1 MAQRS
6 LGHLYSHFQA
16 RTDVLL
22 REFSVSS
29 SHTPTLVEGIT
40 IDKMIEYTRR
50 YLVNRLFHLWGE
62 FCRSIVVASAI
73 GGYSTLS
80 GQIVTKAPTIQHRS
94 DIPQAIRSNR
104 IVGPGLRWEDPQ
116 WTSVRVDR
124 LQLANAQQVKLGIGA
139 APFNQFRPVRHFV
152 IHANSHT
159 RAEFEAIAN
168 SYLLF
173 DVEPN
178 DLLLHRLSGGGT
190 VLERWIREF
199 QVSAYNAV
207 L

>member
-1 MAQRS
+1 M
-6 LGHLYSHFQA
+6 
-16 RTDVLL
+16 LL
-22 REFSVSS
+22 DEFFVPSPRMSIAVGE
-29 SHTPTLVEGIT
+29 LT
-40 IDKMIEYTRR
+40 IEKMIEYTRK

-62 FCRSIVVASAI
+62 FCRSVVVASAL
-73 GGYSTLS
+73 GGYFTLN
-80 GQIVTKAPTIQHRS
+80 GQIVSKAPTIRYRS
-94 DIPQAIRSNR
+94 DIPQAIKSRG

-124 LQLANAQQVKLGIGA
+124 LQIANAQQVKLGIGA

-152 IHANSHT
+152 IHSNSHT
-159 RAEFEAIAN
+159 RAEFETVAN

-199 QVSAYNAV
+199 QVSARSAV
-207 L
+207 MCL